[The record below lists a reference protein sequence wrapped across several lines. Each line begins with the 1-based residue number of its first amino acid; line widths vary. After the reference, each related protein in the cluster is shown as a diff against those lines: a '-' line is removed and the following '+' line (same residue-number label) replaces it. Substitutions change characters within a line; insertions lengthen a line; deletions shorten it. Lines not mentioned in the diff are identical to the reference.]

1 MRTETLFCS
10 ELDPKHVAWLQ
21 SHNWHRVSA
30 QEVFLKWKTNEWTT
44 TKKPRPNLPLIWCER
59 KSSLT
64 TGGLSGWNTKTVR
77 YPIMFKLAVH
87 QGSWFGTDDT
97 ASVGYYI
104 RRSIYKEETGI
115 MWDGNT
121 WFFKSE
127 GIHCLQKFH
136 CQKQVLLKQ
145 NCMTLPVR
153 SFSHLAHPSSQ
164 HPLFHHFLPSWNFTH
179 LYRTI
184 SNSQVVSFICLK
196 FHERNVFLCFGRLMV
211 SLSALVS

>member
-30 QEVFLKWKTNEWTT
+30 QEVFLKWKSNEWTT

-145 NCMTLPVR
+145 NCMTLSVR
-153 SFSHLAHPSSQ
+153 SFSHMATLLLFQGHKSNLINKMKTFIERQYRGVVKSTGSGTNCLHSNPSLAWPWQ
-164 HPLFHHFLPSWNFTH
+164 G
-179 LYRTI
+179 I
-184 SNSQVVSFICLK
+184 
-196 FHERNVFLCFGRLMV
+196 
-211 SLSALVS
+211 